1 MFIIIPVNDFL
12 FQAYGITFV
21 PYVKNDSPF
30 EDLCRELWCSNLTHA
45 LRAHPAL
52 EGTDCS
58 SKPFPYG
65 SVCVEGVC
73 TPWNP
78 DEEENKALEPS
89 NTLDNE
95 ATPQDN
101 EEEQENSYENSID
114 GTPAWYDPIYNKI
127 FTDLRIE
134 FAKRH
139 PILQFASNSNDE
151 NSIIDINNSN
161 IIDTLEAKAAQN
173 VGIETATKCSVDCG
187 GGWIQLFELCGNS
200 TAKGCQLMKPCGI
213 IPCV

>member
-1 MFIIIPVNDFL
+1 M
-12 FQAYGITFV
+12 
-21 PYVKNDSPF
+21 PYLRDESPF

-78 DEEENKALEPS
+78 DKVDNVEDNKSLEPS
-89 NTLDNE
+89 NTLDNQP
-95 ATPQDN
+95 TPQEEDEKDQDN
-101 EEEQENSYENSID
+101 SFMKSID

-127 FTDLRIE
+127 FTDLRTE
-134 FAKRH
+134 FAKRD
-139 PILQFASNSNDE
+139 PILQFASESNDRKKFSGE
-151 NSIIDINNSN
+151 NNLININNSTN
-161 IIDTLEAKAAQN
+161 DDTLETKAALN
-173 VGIETATKCSVDCG
+173 GDIETGTNCSVACG
-187 GGWIQLFELCGNS
+187 GGWIQVFELCGNS
-200 TAKGCQLMKPCGI
+200 TARGCQLMKPCGI
-213 IPCV
+213 IPCL